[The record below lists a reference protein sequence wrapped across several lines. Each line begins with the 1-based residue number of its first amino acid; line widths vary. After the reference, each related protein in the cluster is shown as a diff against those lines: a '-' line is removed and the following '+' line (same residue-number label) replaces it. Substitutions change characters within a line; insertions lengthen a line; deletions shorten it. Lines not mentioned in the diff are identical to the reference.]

1 MEHYLDIVG
10 SVAGMVGRTAGEH
23 KTAHESGGVG
33 RPGGR
38 RHILLETAGAQQ
50 QRPVARIPVQLVT
63 RPLKL
68 DNCSHMEV
76 DLQSLFGF
84 HVT

>member
-1 MEHYLDIVG
+1 VDPYLDIVG
-10 SVAGMVGRTAGEH
+10 CVAGMVGRTAGEH
-23 KTAHESGGVG
+23 KAAHESGGVG

-63 RPLKL
+63 RTLKL
-68 DNCSHMEV
+68 DTCTGLEKI
-76 DLQSLFGF
+76 LQASCM
-84 HVT
+84 